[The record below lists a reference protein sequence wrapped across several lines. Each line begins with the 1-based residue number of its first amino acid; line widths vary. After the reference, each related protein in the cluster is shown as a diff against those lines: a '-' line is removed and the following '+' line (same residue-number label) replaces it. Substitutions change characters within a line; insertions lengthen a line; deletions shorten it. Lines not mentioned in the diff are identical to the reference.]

1 MAAAVAGRAGG
12 TLRAAEFV
20 SEPDRFD
27 LTGPLPAPGSTIVL
41 EASAGTGKTFAYLVP
56 ALLSPRGAL
65 YMVAVTDNDVPEL
78 LRSLE
83 RAGLHSRVCLMRAAD
98 EEKLHIIAARRE

>member
-1 MAAAVAGRAGG
+1 MGLQCACSPAPYASSRRPQVGGARLSAAWAGG
-12 TLRAAEFV
+12 LRGREV
-20 SEPDRFD
+20 VDRF
-27 LTGPLPAPGSTIVL
+27 LP
-41 EASAGTGKTFAYLVP
+41 LVP